1 MRKLRIYPDAI
12 LQERAKE
19 VKDFSKIHQL
29 IEKMLKAMEDEGGIG
44 LAANQ
49 IGVASQVLVGRSDNQ
64 EDPIILVNPI
74 IVNAKG
80 EDVMGEGCLSV
91 PEVTVEIPRA
101 EVLLVRGFDADGKEV
116 EYKVE
121 GLTARMVQHEIDHL
135 NGVLIL
141 DYLSRGDLLKY
152 QMEYGK
158 KIKIGKEGG

>member
-1 MRKLRIYPDAI
+1 MRKLRIYPDPI

-19 VKDFSKIHQL
+19 VKDFSKIHHL
-29 IEKMLKAMEDEGGIG
+29 VEKMLKAMVDEEGLG

-49 IGVASQVLVGRSDNQ
+49 IGVASQVLVGRSDEEKGQ
-64 EDPIILVNPI
+64 IILINPI
-74 IVNAKG
+74 IVTAEG
-80 EDVMGEGCLSV
+80 EDTMGEGCLSV
-91 PEVTVEIPRA
+91 PEVTVEIPRS
-101 EVLLVRGFDADGKEV
+101 EVLVVRGFDADGKEV

-121 GLTARMVQHEIDHL
+121 GLTARMIQHEIDHL

-158 KIKIGKEGG
+158 KDEQK

>member
-1 MRKLRIYPDAI
+1 MRKLRTYPDSI
-12 LQERAKE
+12 LQERARE

-29 IEKMLKAMEDEGGIG
+29 VEKMLKAMADEEGIG

-49 IGVASQVLVGRSDNQ
+49 IGVASQVFVGRSDEEKGQ
-64 EDPIILVNPI
+64 IILVNPI
-74 IVNAKG
+74 IVNAEG

-101 EVLLVRGFDADGKEV
+101 EVLLVRGFDADGKEI

-135 NGVLIL
+135 NGVLII

-152 QMEYGK
+152 QIEYGK
-158 KIKIGKEGG
+158 KDKDE

>member
-1 MRKLRIYPDAI
+1 MRKLRIYPDSI

-19 VKDFSKIHQL
+19 VKDFSNIHQL
-29 IEKMLKAMEDEGGIG
+29 VEKMLKAMTDENGLG

-49 IGVASQVLVGRSDNQ
+49 IGVASQVLVGRSDD
-64 EDPIILVNPI
+64 EKSRIILVNPI
-74 IVNAKG
+74 IVNAEG

-101 EVLLVRGFDADGKEV
+101 EVLLVRGFDADGKEI
-116 EYKVE
+116 EYRVE
-121 GLTARMVQHEIDHL
+121 GLTARMIQHEIDHL

-158 KIKIGKEGG
+158 KDKEE